1 MLLTR
6 ITLQDERIRLKDTQ
20 GSVSVM
26 SRGSEQASKCD
37 ELGVTIM
44 VTPGI
49 PAEAKIHLGH
59 ISERPAALKNK
70 KKQKQNLEESEHW
83 EWKQAAFWPETATLQ
98 NGGIKYKAQGPESA

>member
-1 MLLTR
+1 
-6 ITLQDERIRLKDTQ
+6 
-20 GSVSVM
+20 M

-70 KKQKQNLEESEHW
+70 KKTKT
-83 EWKQAAFWPETATLQ
+83 KP
-98 NGGIKYKAQGPESA
+98 GRI